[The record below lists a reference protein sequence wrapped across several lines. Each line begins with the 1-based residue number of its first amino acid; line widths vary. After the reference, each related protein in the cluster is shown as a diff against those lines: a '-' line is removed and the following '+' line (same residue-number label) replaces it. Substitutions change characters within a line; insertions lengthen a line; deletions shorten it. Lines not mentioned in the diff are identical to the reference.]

1 MHYGVT
7 AVCAPPSNDHRRCCG
22 FGADGTP
29 CACACHGSTAVDEG
43 RAAARRAEIR
53 EHELKT
59 WPEFFRAIR
68 EGRKRHEVRANDRDF
83 RVGDVLVLRE
93 YEPSTNR
100 YTGELERR
108 RVSYVTSAFLPPP
121 LVAMSLE
128 CADCLNLC
136 RTLDEERIA
145 HNHFAVVMEQRA
157 LVAEAECDRLSR
169 AVEALI
175 EQWREVD
182 TDGHAHDPAAA
193 FNQGVLQCADELE
206 VALASPAPAA
216 EDGRT

>member
-83 RVGDVLVLRE
+83 QVGDVLVLRE
-93 YEPSTNR
+93 YEPGTDR
-100 YTGELERR
+100 YTGEVERR

-128 CADCLNLC
+128 CA
-136 RTLDEERIA
+136 
-145 HNHFAVVMEQRA
+145 
-157 LVAEAECDRLSR
+157 ECDRLSR
-169 AVEALI
+169 AVELLRAI
-175 EQWREVD
+175 RSDKSAYQW
-182 TDGHAHDPAAA
+182 HATIDK
-193 FNQGVLQCADELE
+193 
-206 VALASPAPAA
+206 ALASPAPAA